1 MRRARDARPTHTR
14 RARDAHTPRPQVAIA
29 ARTRAR
35 HVGFGI
41 PTDLFGPSVTACVQV
56 IRALTND
63 DVAED
68 AFRWCGVRAAVLQA
82 EGPGFNPR
90 WRLFRRIR
98 RWRLWAWAVTLIEQI
113 PSASPALCHC

>member
-1 MRRARDARPTHTR
+1 MATASARMMCEDR
-14 RARDAHTPRPQVAIA
+14 
-29 ARTRAR
+29 
-35 HVGFGI
+35 
-41 PTDLFGPSVTACVQV
+41 DLFGPSVTACVQV

-98 RWRLWAWAVTLIEQI
+98 RWRLWAWAVTMIEQI

>member
-1 MRRARDARPTHTR
+1 MDSVTCPLSAEQAVSRHTGWVV
-14 RARDAHTPRPQVAIA
+14 QKVC
-29 ARTRAR
+29 
-35 HVGFGI
+35 